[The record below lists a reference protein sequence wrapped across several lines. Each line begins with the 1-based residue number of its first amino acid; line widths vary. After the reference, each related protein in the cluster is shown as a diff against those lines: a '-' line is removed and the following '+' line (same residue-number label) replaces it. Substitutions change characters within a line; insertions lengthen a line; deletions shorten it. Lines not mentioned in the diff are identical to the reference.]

1 MKSFN
6 RLLAATGVALFVLG
20 TSACVSNNPST
31 ARSQNDTWC
40 SSHPKQ
46 CDSQDWCAK
55 NAGKC
60 ATSSGGN

>member
-1 MKSFN
+1 MRPIN
-6 RLLAATGVALFVLG
+6 RLGIATGVAFFVIS

-31 ARSQNDTWC
+31 AQSQSDTWC
-40 SSHPKQ
+40 SNHPKQ
-46 CDSQDWCAK
+46 CDNQDWCAK